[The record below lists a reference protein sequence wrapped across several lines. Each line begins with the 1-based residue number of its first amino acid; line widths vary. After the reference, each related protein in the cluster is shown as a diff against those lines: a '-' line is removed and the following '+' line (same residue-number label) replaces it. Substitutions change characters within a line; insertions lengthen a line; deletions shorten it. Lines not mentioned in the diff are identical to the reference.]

1 MATSD
6 RSLPLPQRVGALGNF
21 IAAGLTPYT
30 LSFVLLLIATF
41 IVFRNVQAAGVAFKP
56 DAIANVGNV
65 LAPLVLIAAFIER
78 AVEVVL
84 TPVRGDHADRLRSRI
99 DKEREAGGDVAALER
114 QLHEYKLANRRIAF
128 FLAVMLGLIAALLGF
143 RGLEALFATPPGAGS
158 SLQFFDI
165 VLTGVVI
172 AGGADGIHTPVQAFT
187 DYMERISKNAKA
199 PPAPVE

>member
-1 MATSD
+1 MATPETSL
-6 RSLPLPQRVGALGNF
+6 RAPARPGSLPAF

-30 LSFVLLLIATF
+30 LSFVLLLGATF
-41 IVFRNVQAAGVAFKP
+41 VVFRNFQAVGVAFKP

-78 AVEVVL
+78 AVEVLL

-99 DKEREAGGDVAALER
+99 EKQQQAGGDVTALER
-114 QLHEYKLANRRIAF
+114 ELRDYKLTNRRIAF
-128 FLAVMLGLIAALLGF
+128 FMAVALGLLAALLGF
-143 RGLEALFATPPGAGS
+143 RALESLFATPPAAGS
-158 SLQFFDI
+158 SLQFFDV

-187 DYMERISKNAKA
+187 DYMERISRNAKTA
-199 PPAPVE
+199 PAEPA